1 MKILSF
7 DIGIKNL
14 SYCLLD
20 DSKQILDWGIINIS
34 CDDVCQHINSKNIEC
49 CNSATCITEDNIL
62 LCSSHANN

>member
-20 DSKQILDWGIINIS
+20 SSKKILDWGIINIL
-34 CDDVCQHINSKNIEC
+34 VMKLVI
-49 CNSATCITEDNIL
+49 
-62 LCSSHANN
+62 